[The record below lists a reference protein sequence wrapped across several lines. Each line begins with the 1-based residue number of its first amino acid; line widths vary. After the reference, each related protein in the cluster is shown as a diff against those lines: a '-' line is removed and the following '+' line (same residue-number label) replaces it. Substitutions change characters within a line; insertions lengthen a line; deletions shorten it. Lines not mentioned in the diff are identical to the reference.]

1 MACCTEPLL
10 RAVRQIHAVDSF
22 EMLVVLPAASANGVD
37 KWGKRKS
44 VSGCTIMR
52 TNCGSIDS
60 SNGIRLISGAACL
73 TL

>member
-22 EMLVVLPAASANGVD
+22 EMLVVLPAAAANGVD

-44 VSGCTIMR
+44 VSGCTI
-52 TNCGSIDS
+52 CAPI
-60 SNGIRLISGAACL
+60 AAASTVQMGL
-73 TL
+73 D